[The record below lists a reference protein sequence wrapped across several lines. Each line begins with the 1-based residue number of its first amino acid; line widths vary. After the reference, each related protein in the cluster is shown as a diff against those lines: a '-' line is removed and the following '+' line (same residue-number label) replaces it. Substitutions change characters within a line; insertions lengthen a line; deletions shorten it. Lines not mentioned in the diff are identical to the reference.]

1 MKLEK
6 VGSPIY
12 VSVRIREPL
21 LHAGACAAL
30 QREPGIA
37 VVERD
42 PDATLEDVDVLVV
55 DGSAVP
61 ALTGGASRPSAG
73 RPDPRLLVVAASARK
88 HAVRAALT
96 QGIHGIVLSSA
107 TVEEFVCGIRNIARG
122 NTYLC
127 GELARQMRDGSHC
140 DVLTSREDDVLQ
152 LLAQGMCNKSIART
166 LDIAP
171 GTVKF
176 HVRSIMAKLN
186 ASTRTEVASIA
197 ISRGMTE
204 QIGLS
209 LPKRAA

>member
-1 MKLEK
+1 MKLEY
-6 VGSPIY
+6 VERPIR

-37 VVERD
+37 VVD
-42 PDATLEDVDVLVV
+42 DCAAHLDGHPAGGPDVLVV

-61 ALTGGASRPSAG
+61 PPDTRAG
-73 RPDPRLLVVAASARK
+73 MRLLVVAASARK
-88 HAVRAALT
+88 HAIRSAFT
-96 QGIHGIVLSSA
+96 QGIHGIVLSTASL
-107 TVEEFVCGIRNIARG
+107 EEFVCGIRTIAEG
-122 NTYLC
+122 DTYLC
-127 GELARQMRDGSHC
+127 RTLASQMRDTSCG
-140 DVLTSREDDVLQ
+140 DVLTRREDDVLQ
-152 LLAQGMCNKSIART
+152 LLAQGLCNKSIGRR

-176 HVRSIMAKLN
+176 HVKSIMEKLN

-204 QIGLS
+204 HFALA
-209 LPKRAA
+209 LPRHAL